1 MELDYVSIG
10 RRIKKYRIELGLKQS
25 QLAERSGVEP
35 SNISHIERAATKV
48 SLPTLVNIA
57 NALEVSLDEIVYD
70 SLIKNEHISI
80 KEINELLVDCERE
93 ELTALIQIIKTTKN
107 IMRNIKKV
115 KQ

>member
-48 SLPTLVNIA
+48 SLPTLINIA

-80 KEINELLVDCERE
+80 KEINNLISDCEPN
-93 ELTALIQIIKTTKN
+93 ELTAIIEIIKTTKS
-107 IMRNIKKV
+107 IIRNVIT
-115 KQ
+115 

>member
-10 RRIKKYRIELGLKQS
+10 RRIKKYRIDLGLKQS
-25 QLAERSGVEP
+25 QLAVRSGVEP

-93 ELTALIQIIKTTKN
+93 ELTALIQIVKTTKN
-107 IMRNIKKV
+107 IMRNIKK
-115 KQ
+115 

>member
-10 RRIKKYRIELGLKQS
+10 RRIKKYRIDLGLKQS

-80 KEINELLVDCERE
+80 KEINELLVDCECE
-93 ELTALIQIIKTTKN
+93 ELTALIQIVKTTKN
-107 IMRNIKKV
+107 IMRNIKK
-115 KQ
+115 

>member
-10 RRIKKYRIELGLKQS
+10 RRIKKYRIDLGLKQS

-35 SNISHIERAATKV
+35 SNIPHIERAATKV

-70 SLIKNEHISI
+70 SLIKNEHNSI

-93 ELTALIQIIKTTKN
+93 ELTALIQIVKTTKN
-107 IMRNIKKV
+107 IMRNIKK
-115 KQ
+115 

>member
-10 RRIKKYRIELGLKQS
+10 RRIKKYRIDLGLKQS

-35 SNISHIERAATKV
+35 SNIPHIERAATKV

-93 ELTALIQIIKTTKN
+93 ELTALIQIVKTTKN
-107 IMRNIKKV
+107 IMRNIKK
-115 KQ
+115 

>member
-107 IMRNIKKV
+107 IMRNIKK
-115 KQ
+115 

>member
-10 RRIKKYRIELGLKQS
+10 KRIKKYRIELGLKQS
-25 QLAERSGVEP
+25 QLAEKSGVEP

-107 IMRNIKKV
+107 IMRNIKK
-115 KQ
+115 

>member
-10 RRIKKYRIELGLKQS
+10 RRIKKYRIDLGLKQS
-25 QLAERSGVEP
+25 QLAERSGVKP

-48 SLPTLVNIA
+48 SLPTLINIA

-80 KEINELLVDCERE
+80 KEINNFISDCEPN
-93 ELTALIQIIKTTKN
+93 ELTAIIEIIKTTKS
-107 IMRNIKKV
+107 IIRNVIT
-115 KQ
+115 

>member
-48 SLPTLVNIA
+48 SLPTLINIA

-70 SLIKNEHISI
+70 SLLKNCLMILSLSSFAIK
-80 KEINELLVDCERE
+80 
-93 ELTALIQIIKTTKN
+93 
-107 IMRNIKKV
+107 
-115 KQ
+115 

>member
-10 RRIKKYRIELGLKQS
+10 RRIKKYRIDLGLKQS
-25 QLAERSGVEP
+25 QLVERSGVEP

-93 ELTALIQIIKTTKN
+93 ELTALIQIVKTTKN
-107 IMRNIKKV
+107 IMRNIKK
-115 KQ
+115 

>member
-25 QLAERSGVEP
+25 QLAEKSGVEP

-107 IMRNIKKV
+107 IMRNIKK
-115 KQ
+115 

>member
-1 MELDYVSIG
+1 MELDYAAIG

-25 QLAERSGVEP
+25 QLAEKSGVEP

-70 SLIKNEHISI
+70 SLIKNEHISF
-80 KEINELLVDCERE
+80 KEINELLEDCERE

-107 IMRNIKKV
+107 IMRNIKK
-115 KQ
+115 